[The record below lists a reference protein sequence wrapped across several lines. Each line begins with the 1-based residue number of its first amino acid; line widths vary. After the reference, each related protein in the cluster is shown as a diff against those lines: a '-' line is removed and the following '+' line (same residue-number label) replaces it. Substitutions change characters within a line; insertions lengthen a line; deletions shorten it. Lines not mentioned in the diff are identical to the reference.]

1 MRQMYSLEQLKN
13 ILKEYLA
20 SLEGYDPEKTQVLKN
35 VEGQLVWVEEE

>member
-1 MRQMYSLEQLKN
+1 MRQMYSREQLKN

-35 VEGQLVWVEEE
+35 IEGQFVWVDEE